1 MNLYRR
7 YVYEQLQGISEDPD
21 LVLEKF
27 AWYIAE
33 LLRWNQSVNL
43 TSITDPNECW
53 EKHIQDS
60 LVPLSYVYKNK
71 SMLDIGSGAGLP
83 AIPVKLCCP
92 ELYIV
97 SVDKVRKKIN
107 FQNHCKRHL
116 QLDKF
121 EAVNDHVNHLF
132 KYEKSFEIVIARAVA
147 SLETL
152 IDLGAGYIKPG
163 GRLLALKSRVENL
176 ELEAGQRAGDTH
188 SLELE
193 QVVETTLKP
202 SMAERKLVI
211 FKSHKR

>member
-1 MNLYRR
+1 MNIYRR
-7 YVYEQLQGISEDPD
+7 YVYEQLDGINENPD
-21 LVLEKF
+21 VVLEKC

-33 LLRWNQSVNL
+33 LLRWNKSVNL
-43 TSITDPNECW
+43 TSITDTNECW

-60 LVPLSYVYKNK
+60 LVPLSYVYKSE

-107 FQNHCKRHL
+107 FQNHCKRQL
-116 QLDKF
+116 QLNRF
-121 EAVNDHVNHLF
+121 EAVSAQVNHLF
-132 KYEKSFEIVIARAVA
+132 KYERSFEIVIARAVA

-152 IDLGAGYIKPG
+152 IDLGAVYIKPG
-163 GRLLALKSRVENL
+163 GRLLALKSHVDNH
-176 ELEAGQRAGDTH
+176 ELEAGQRAGYPH

-193 QVVETTLKP
+193 QVVETALTP

-211 FKSHKR
+211 FRRK